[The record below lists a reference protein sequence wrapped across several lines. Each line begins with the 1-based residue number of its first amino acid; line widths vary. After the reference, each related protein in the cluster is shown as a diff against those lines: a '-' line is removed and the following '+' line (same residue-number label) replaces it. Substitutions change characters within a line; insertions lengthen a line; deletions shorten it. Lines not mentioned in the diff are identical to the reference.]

1 MSAPTST
8 VTPTANAANAAP
20 AAAVLLLDPTGRITA
35 ANATARSLWQIT
47 EAELLGETFASLFHF
62 EVVSDGP
69 EWLEAQWEVILGAA
83 LERSALLTLQPRESA
98 PHNQCVRI
106 EPALGAHGG
115 YIAVVQPPAT
125 TVAITSREDGLT
137 LLVEQSAV
145 GFFDLNFKA
154 NRISYSPV
162 WKKLLGYTV
171 GELADT
177 HETWLSHIHPEDS
190 DAAPY
195 HIGKKHTIG
204 TRRIAGECR
213 MRHRRGHYVWLHTT
227 GLQQVSATGE
237 LERVTGFCTDITERR
252 ELEEASLTNDARLQ
266 DLSTGGPLGAFE
278 FDFVHQSHWVSPAWC
293 RLLGLGEITRADA
306 LSSFTRSLPS
316 RAGTPDPVAWLLA
329 RAPGQSTFLESLE
342 LRDAGGRAVP
352 VLLGAHRTF
361 TRKRELARVVGF
373 ICPLPTALSAIT
385 FDDGPA
391 LSAQLLSETFST
403 LTEAVLI
410 ADANGDIVFV
420 NHAAARLLA
429 RAPSDVVGR
438 PVDQAFRLA
447 NRLTGR
453 PGDNPVEAALATDG
467 LLPLNNE
474 QALLPEHLFE
484 QTSSPFAI
492 TDSPAVSGSAP
503 RPIVWT
509 ARAIRGPNSKATG
522 VVIVFRDPNEVS
534 LTPDELV
541 RANRFETLG
550 QLAGGIAHDFNNLLT
565 TILGT
570 IALAVESQDPA
581 PLADAEKACLAAKGL
596 TKQLLLVAKGG
607 SATQSVVSAQEILDD
622 ALRLA
627 AAGTTASVSV
637 SVAPGTD
644 AVSVDRAQILQV
656 FQNLVLNAIQAMPP
670 APHVARVQLCARN
683 IAAAENQIP
692 GLAPGNYVEFESR
705 DNGAGIPPEY
715 LEKIWDPFFTTKKH
729 GTGLGLATVLSIVRK
744 HGGQIG
750 LSSTVG
756 VGSVFTVYLPHADR
770 PADVQARKAP
780 SLRFGTGR
788 VLFMDD
794 DEKISTLT
802 AGMLG
807 SLDYKYDLAKN
818 GEEAI
823 ALYKR
828 YLNIGRPY
836 DAVIMDLTVV
846 GGMGGEDCFKQLLQ
860 LDPDVR
866 AVVSSGYDNDDMARR
881 YLEMGFCGYLTKPYR
896 VAELGKILKTVLS

>member
-1 MSAPTST
+1 MSASTGTATSF
-8 VTPTANAANAAP
+8 ANAAGAAP
-20 AAAVLLLDPTGRITA
+20 AAAVLLLDASGRVTA

-47 EAELLGETFASLFHF
+47 EAELLGEPFPSLFHF

-69 EWLEAQWEVILGAA
+69 EWLEAQWDVILSVA
-83 LERSALLTLQPRESA
+83 LERTALLTVQPRESA
-98 PHNQCVRI
+98 PHNRSVRI
-106 EPALGAHGG
+106 EPALGAHSG

-125 TVAITSREDGLT
+125 AVAPPAREDGFA

-145 GFFDLNFKA
+145 GFFDLNLKA
-154 NRISYSPV
+154 SRFSYSPV
-162 WKKLLGYTV
+162 WKKLLGYAAA
-171 GELADT
+171 ELADN
-177 HETWLSHIHPEDS
+177 HETWRSLIHPEDS

-195 HIGKKHTIG
+195 FIGKKYASG

-213 MRHRRGHYVWLHTT
+213 MRHRLGHYVWLHTT
-227 GLQQVSATGE
+227 GLQQVNDDGE
-237 LERVTGFCTDITERR
+237 LERVTGFCIDITERR
-252 ELEEASLTNDARLQ
+252 ELEEASLANDARLQ

-278 FDFVHQSHWVSPAWC
+278 LDFLQQSHWVSAAWS

-306 LSSFTRSLPS
+306 LAAFTRALP
-316 RAGTPDPVAWLLA
+316 APAEAADPAAWLLA
-329 RAPGQSTFLESLE
+329 LAPGESSFVESLE
-342 LRDAGGRAVP
+342 LRHADGRAVP
-352 VLLGAHRTF
+352 VLFGAHRTF

-373 ICPLPTALSAIT
+373 ICPLPQTLSAIT

-391 LSAQLLSETFST
+391 LSAQLLSETFAT

-410 ADANGDIVFV
+410 TDAAGQVVFV

-429 RAPSDVVGR
+429 RAPADTINR
-438 PVDQAFRLA
+438 PIDQVFRLA
-447 NRLTGR
+447 DRLTGR
-453 PGDNPVEAALATDG
+453 PRETPFDAALAADG
-467 LLPLNNE
+467 LLPLNNQ
-474 QALLPEHLFE
+474 QALLPEHLFD

-492 TDSPAVSGSAP
+492 TDSPAISGTAA
-503 RPIVWT
+503 RPVVWT
-509 ARAIRGPNSKATG
+509 ARAIRGLNGKITG
-522 VVIVFRDPNEVS
+522 VVVVFRDPNESS
-534 LTPDELV
+534 LTPDELM

-570 IALAVESQDPA
+570 IALAVKNQDPA
-581 PLADAEKACLAAKGL
+581 PLGDAEKACLAAAGL

-607 SATQSVVSAQEILDD
+607 SATRSVLSAQDVLDD

-627 AAGTTASVSV
+627 ASGTTAAVSI
-637 SVAPGTD
+637 SVAPGTN
-644 AVSVDRAQILQV
+644 AISVDCAQILQV
-656 FQNLVLNAIQAMPP
+656 FQNLVLNALQAMPP
-670 APHVARVQLCARN
+670 DPHVGRVQLCARN
-683 IAAAENQIP
+683 LTVSGKKIP
-692 GLAPGNYVEFESR
+692 GLTPGDYVEFECR

-715 LEKIWDPFFTTKKH
+715 LEKVWDPFFTTKKH
-729 GTGLGLATVLSIVRK
+729 GTGIGLATVLSIVRK

-756 VGSVFTVYLPHADR
+756 VGTVFTVYLPQADR
-770 PADVQARKAP
+770 PAEVETRRAP

-794 DEKISTLT
+794 DEKISALT

-807 SLDYKYDLAKN
+807 SLEYKYDLAKT

-836 DAVIMDLTVV
+836 DVVIMDLTVV

-881 YLEMGFCGYLTKPYR
+881 YLAMGFCGYLTKPYR
-896 VAELGKILKTVLS
+896 VSDLGKILKTVLS